1 MNDYVDPPQGDED
14 PVESLVMAWGLPG
27 FVIGLALAC
36 VFFLYIANRIASFFY
51 PGA

>member
-1 MNDYVDPPQGDED
+1 MDSEFRDDDED
-14 PVESLVMAWGLPG
+14 PVESLVMTWGLPG
-27 FVIGLALAC
+27 FVIGLTLAC